1 MTSPLGNVWRKAAAD
16 LGLRVTA
23 PFVLSTPN
31 GEFLFDVLVHDFGS
45 ERGMLLM
52 ERWSDEKAQA
62 AKLLGYGFS
71 CLGAGTYDRN
81 GFIDVLQDWG
91 WFGSSPIPAWLE
103 A

>member
-1 MTSPLGNVWRKAAAD
+1 MTTALGKVWHQAGAD

-45 ERGMLLM
+45 EQGMLLM
-52 ERWSDEKAQA
+52 ESWSDEKAQA
-62 AKLLGYGFS
+62 ARLLGYGFS
-71 CLGAGTYDRN
+71 CLGAGAYDRS
-81 GFIDVLQDWG
+81 GFINVLQDWG
-91 WFGSSPIPAWLE
+91 WSGSSTAPAWLE